1 MKKIPCLSASSHHK
15 VRVVVEVD
23 DTPYDPESAG
33 AGYDPES
40 DGYDPESAV
49 AAEDLDSISSS
60 DSEEIYDPGNTL

>member
-1 MKKIPCLSASSHHK
+1 M
-15 VRVVVEVD
+15 VEVD